1 MSSEPQRH
9 ASTETAKASKPSKK
23 VKKSSADAP
32 VPKKP
37 RTDKRPPSSP
47 QRSQPSNPTLSPNRR
62 SESPVSVSSEPR
74 SVPSIHGSREDLASL
89 YRDLPLARQFSPRR
103 TGTEGTES
111 QTFQS
116 YHHVSAPYWQSM
128 PGVAQDSSAN
138 PEPSARKHSDKR
150 RRSVSPK
157 GDLPSSKQSRHDTV
171 AASDTAQGDH
181 SARSSRPCHSADSL
195 PSSSDPWMVP
205 RSPYHPFPVPGYPPY
220 PGYPVPP
227 PFVPPPMFPMGPY
240 WPPSYA
246 MPPPPPDPR
255 LYEDNRSR
263 DRGSDPPRKA
273 TQKTKHL
280 RSPPSSES
288 ERPAPTANSKP
299 WEALSGADGSPVS
312 LTPWLDEKQFCC

>member
-1 MSSEPQRH
+1 
-9 ASTETAKASKPSKK
+9 
-23 VKKSSADAP
+23 
-32 VPKKP
+32 
-37 RTDKRPPSSP
+37 
-47 QRSQPSNPTLSPNRR
+47 
-62 SESPVSVSSEPR
+62 
-74 SVPSIHGSREDLASL
+74 
-89 YRDLPLARQFSPRR
+89 
-103 TGTEGTES
+103 
-111 QTFQS
+111 
-116 YHHVSAPYWQSM
+116 M

-157 GDLPSSKQSRHDTV
+157 GDLPSSKRSRHDTV
-171 AASDTAQGDH
+171 AAPDTAQGDH

-227 PFVPPPMFPMGPY
+227 PFVPPPMFPTGPY

-288 ERPAPTANSKP
+288 ERPAPSASDSEGGNGDSDDDRGASSQDSNVAESSPPASSDAIPNYPEFVKRMASTLNIPPSRPFRSSWKKSYGTFQKQQRDNPVHTQQSPPYPQRDKQSKP
-299 WEALSGADGSPVS
+299 KFRPSS
-312 LTPWLDEKQFCC
+312 KQQDKRSRKDF